1 MIYLLFLAFIAG
13 IALATQASLNSHL
26 GQLLSSSLLATFVAF
41 TSSSLM
47 VSLFLV
53 SYIKKLPSLEVIKS
67 VPIYLWFTGGL
78 LSAFALALFYYL
90 IPKIGILPLISL
102 SLAGQL
108 LFAVIVGHFGFFN
121 FPITTIDTTKMI
133 GVASMLLSI
142 FLINKG

>member
-1 MIYLLFLAFIAG
+1 MLFLMFLAFLAG
-13 IALATQASLNSHL
+13 IALATQAILNTHL
-26 GQLLSSSLLATFVAF
+26 GQILSNPLFAAFIAFLSSIITISLVI
-41 TSSSLM
+41 
-47 VSLFLV
+47 LV
-53 SYIKKLPSLEVIKS
+53 SVKELPSLGIIKT

-108 LFAVIVGHFGFFN
+108 IFAVIVGHYGFFN
-121 FPITTIDTTKMI
+121 FPITTIDTRRII
-133 GVASMLLSI
+133 GVVSMLLAI

>member
-1 MIYLLFLAFIAG
+1 MIFLLFLAFLAG

-41 TSSSLM
+41 TSSSLIM
-47 VSLFLV
+47 SLFLL
-53 SYIKKLPSLEVIKS
+53 SYMKKLPSLEVIKS

-90 IPKIGILPLISL
+90 IPKIGILPLVSL

-133 GVASMLLSI
+133 GVASMLLAI

>member
-1 MIYLLFLAFIAG
+1 MFLAFLAG
-13 IALATQASLNSHL
+13 IALATQASLNSQL
-26 GQLLSSSLLATFVAF
+26 GQILSSSLLATFVAF
-41 TSSSLM
+41 TSSSLIM
-47 VSLFLV
+47 SFVLL
-53 SYIKKLPSLEVIKS
+53 SYVKKLPSLEVIKS

-90 IPKIGILPLISL
+90 IPKIGILPLVSL

-121 FPITTIDTTKMI
+121 FPVTTIDPSKII
-133 GVASMLLSI
+133 GVASMLLAI

>member
-1 MIYLLFLAFIAG
+1 MIFLLFLAFLAG

-41 TSSSLM
+41 TSSSLIM
-47 VSLFLV
+47 SLFLL
-53 SYIKKLPSLEVIKS
+53 SYMKKLPSLEVIKS

-90 IPKIGILPLISL
+90 IPKIGILPLVSL

-121 FPITTIDTTKMI
+121 FPVTTIDTTKII
-133 GVASMLLSI
+133 GVVSMLLAI

>member
-1 MIYLLFLAFIAG
+1 MVFLLFLAFLAG

-41 TSSSLM
+41 TSSSLIM
-47 VSLFLV
+47 SLVLL
-53 SYIKKLPSLEVIKS
+53 SYVKKLPSLEVIKS

-78 LSAFALALFYYL
+78 LSVFALVLFYYL
-90 IPKIGILPLISL
+90 IPKIGILPLVSL

-121 FPITTIDTTKMI
+121 FPVTTIDTSKII
-133 GVASMLLSI
+133 GIVAMLLAI